1 MTDGRGLKLIGFLR
15 NLTRYLESG
24 ALFFRA
30 EIEETLRGIQQ
41 NLITVSAQYE
51 AEGPEDTEAIR
62 ACMLETL
69 DLFHSA
75 VDDLFAFLANGDR
88 AHPARRLLKALAS
101 DELRRQEGEAR
112 AQVADGSDAALQ
124 QALRSYYGRLLSLA
138 WPDENTDRL
147 VDIFL

>member
-75 VDDLFAFLANGDR
+75 VDDLFAFLADGDR
-88 AHPARRLLKALAS
+88 AHLQEVLESAGGRRHP
-101 DELRRQEGEAR
+101 
-112 AQVADGSDAALQ
+112 
-124 QALRSYYGRLLSLA
+124 RLH
-138 WPDENTDRL
+138 
-147 VDIFL
+147 